1 VSAFVLDNS
10 VAMRWCFKNADNPY
24 AEAVLQRM
32 AEGDTAIVPILW
44 LYEVV
49 AVLAKAER
57 GGIVA
62 HNKALAFMEALQS
75 LDIEIDT
82 HGPDRVFNRVHAVA
96 TTYRLTGYD
105 AVYLELA
112 LRRNLPLATL
122 DAELA
127 RACVAAGGSV
137 L

>member
-1 VSAFVLDNS
+1 MSAFVLDNS
-10 VAMRWCFKNADNPY
+10 VAMRWCFENANNPY

-32 AEGDTAIVPILW
+32 ADG
-44 LYEVV
+44 
-49 AVLAKAER
+49 
-57 GGIVA
+57 
-62 HNKALAFMEALQS
+62 N
-75 LDIEIDT
+75 IEIDT
-82 HGPDRVFNRVHAVA
+82 RGSGRVFVEVHAVA
-96 TTYRLTGYD
+96 TRYRLTGYD